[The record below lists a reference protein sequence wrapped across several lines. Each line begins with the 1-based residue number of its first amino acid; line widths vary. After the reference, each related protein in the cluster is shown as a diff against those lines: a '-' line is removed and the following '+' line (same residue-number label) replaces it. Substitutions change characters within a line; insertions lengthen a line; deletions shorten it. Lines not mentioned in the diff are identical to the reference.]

1 METLQLKIKFYRI
14 IGVKMTIV
22 LKSNNVAKAAISD
35 KHGLQ
40 VAKDWKV
47 MLDFENNLFLEKSA
61 SDVLSR
67 TITDLLSV
75 ENTNPIVYTKDGEYV
90 VLPDNTP
97 RLSLNRN
104 GTVFGLLE
112 ETTATNYYFPS
123 DNPVSKTINLVQG
136 QNTGPWVVKMVGAG
150 SVKVTGSSITSS
162 TSAEFTELQPGY
174 FMVDSPLA
182 IAQVAVE
189 VIGEVKHLSIIVSG
203 FGSNGYT
210 DNALIKTQLGAWWA
224 ASGLTKIKPEKVTQH
239 LLNKK
244 NFSIVFQCVDNDY
257 LNFSF
262 TDTVYKPLVE
272 LVNLN
277 KHISIIKRK
286 TGSAAE
292 EIAIRLFNN
301 SEVIIPL
308 TGTQKASTIAIS
320 SGDNGL
326 MFAVNGNVT
335 NPSQIMN
342 GFTVSDILIGSSTE
356 WVASSIR
363 AKAQGVFTKFVM
375 YDRQLN
381 ADELRRVTQSFQ

>member
-1 METLQLKIKFYRI
+1 
-14 IGVKMTIV
+14 MTIV

-40 VAKDWKV
+40 VAQDWKV
-47 MLDFENNLFLEKSA
+47 MLDFENNQFLEKSA

-67 TITDLLSV
+67 SITDFLNV
-75 ENTNPIVYTKDGEYV
+75 DNTNPFVYTKDGEYV
-90 VLPDNTP
+90 VLADNTP

-104 GTVFGLLE
+104 GTAFGLLE
-112 ETTATNYYFPS
+112 EATATNYYFPS
-123 DNPVSKTINLVQG
+123 DTPVSKTINLVQG
-136 QNTGPWVVKMVGAG
+136 SNAGPWIVKMVGAG

-174 FMVDSPLA
+174 FMANSPSA
-182 IAQVAVE
+182 IAKVAVE
-189 VIGEVKHLSIIVSG
+189 IIGEVKHLSIIG
-203 FGSNGYT
+203 PAFGPNGRT
-210 DNALIKTQLGAWWA
+210 DNALIKTKFSTWWFA
-224 ASGLTKIKPEKVTQH
+224 AGVTKVRPEKVAQH

-262 TDTVYKPLVE
+262 NDTVYKPLIE
-272 LVNLN
+272 LVNLS

-286 TGSAAE
+286 MGSAAAE

-301 SEVIIPL
+301 TEVVIPL
-308 TGTQKASTIAIS
+308 TGTQKVSTIAIS

-335 NPSQIMN
+335 NPSKIMS
-342 GFTVSDILIGSSTE
+342 GFTVSDILIGSSTQ
-356 WVASSIR
+356 WISSIST
-363 AKAQGVFTKFVM
+363 KAQGVFTKFAM

-381 ADELRRVTQSFQ
+381 SDELRLVTQSFQ

>member
-1 METLQLKIKFYRI
+1 
-14 IGVKMTIV
+14 MTIV
-22 LKSNNVAKAAISD
+22 LKSNNVAKSAISD
-35 KHGLQ
+35 KNGLQ
-40 VAKDWKV
+40 AAQDWKV
-47 MLDFENNLFLEKSA
+47 MLDFENNQFLENSA

-67 TITDLLSV
+67 SITDLISAA
-75 ENTNPIVYTKDGEYV
+75 NTNPIVYTKEGEYV
-90 VLPDNTP
+90 VLADNTP

-112 ETTATNYYFPS
+112 EATATNYYFPS
-123 DNPVSKTINLVQG
+123 DAPVSKTINLQQG
-136 QNTGPWVVKMVGAG
+136 SNIGPWAVKVVGTG

-174 FMVDSPLA
+174 FMVDSPSA

-189 VIGEVKHLSIIVSG
+189 VIGEVKHLSIIGSV
-203 FGSNGYT
+203 FGPNVYT
-210 DNALIKTQLGAWWA
+210 DNALIKTQFSTWR
-224 ASGLTKIKPEKVTQH
+224 SGSGVTKVRPEKVAAH
-239 LLNKK
+239 LLNKQ

-262 TDTVYKPLVE
+262 NDTVYKPLVE
-272 LVNLN
+272 LVNLS

-286 TGSAAE
+286 AGSAAAE

-301 SEVIIPL
+301 SENVFSL

-342 GFTVSDILIGSSTE
+342 GFTVSDILIGSSSQWLSTIG
-356 WVASSIR
+356 V
-363 AKAQGVFTKFVM
+363 KAQGVFTKFAI
-375 YDRQLN
+375 YDRQLST
-381 ADELRRVTQSFQ
+381 DELRLVTQSFQ